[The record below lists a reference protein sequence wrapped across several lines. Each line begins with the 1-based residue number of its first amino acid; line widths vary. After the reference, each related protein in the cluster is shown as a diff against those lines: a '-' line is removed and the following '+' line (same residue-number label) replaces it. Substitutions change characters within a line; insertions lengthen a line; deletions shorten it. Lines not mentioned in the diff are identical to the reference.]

1 MKSLEPE
8 PWRRDPLTLVG
19 SGPALVGFGLLAAR
33 ADWPL
38 VGITSSDHRRA
49 LESTLLLGC
58 PAFPDL
64 REPVAGS
71 RLVLLETADGQIL
84 NQLAPVLRP
93 GTVVGHFGPEGPDAL
108 PGLDLPLA
116 LHLLG
121 DLPLLEFAS
130 LAGRVVALEGP
141 EEATRRGASLV
152 RVLGGSP
159 RILGRLHCLLALA
172 AVELAR
178 RRRWEVAVRL
188 WPGPAANLPAALP
201 ALALEDGDPGLPSG
215 GAGALPCEA
224 PLAVLAHLLRDLDLP
239 AARLCEEE
247 ERRL

>member
-8 PWRRDPLTLVG
+8 LCRRDPLTLVG
-19 SGPALVGFGLLAAR
+19 SGPALVCFGLLAAR

-64 REPVAGS
+64 REPVVGS
-71 RLVLLETADGQIL
+71 GLVLLEKADGQIL
-84 NQLAPVLRP
+84 DDLAPVLRP
-93 GTVVGHFGPEGPDAL
+93 GTVVGHLGPEGPDAL
-108 PGLDLPLA
+108 PGLELPLA
-116 LHLLG
+116 LHLLNA
-121 DLPLLEFAS
+121 LPLPESAS

-159 RILGRLHCLLALA
+159 RILGRLQCLLALA

-178 RRRWEVAVRL
+178 RRRWEVAERL
-188 WPGPAANLPAALP
+188 WPGPGAGLPPALP
-201 ALALEDGDPGLPSG
+201 ALGLEDGGPAPPWG

-224 PLAVLAHLLRDLDLP
+224 PLAVLARLLQDPDP
-239 AARLCEEE
+239 QAARLCEEE